1 MTTIKYKILFNGQY
15 VTETGDTTD
24 FLEQAATF
32 ENVTAAEALIEA
44 SGAAGE
50 YRVMTVIEKS

>member
-1 MTTIKYKILFNGQY
+1 MTTVKYKILFNGQY

-32 ENVTAAEALIEA
+32 ENVTAAEALIET